1 MHSGAVQDLGHSQDA
16 KGSTGSRVS
25 SGSMPLEWSSSS
37 PELLLTVDRDGDL
50 PLRTQVEQALRDAI
64 RTGRMQ
70 VGERV
75 PSSRELART
84 VGLSRGLVQECYAQ
98 LQAEGY
104 LVTRPGSATRVAAGA
119 VVPAPV
125 PRSAPASLSLIA
137 DFRWGVPDLAS
148 FPMPDW
154 LWSMREAARAMPT
167 AALDYGDPSGSLV
180 LREVLAGYLR
190 RVRSAAAEPDRII
203 VCNGYAQGLSLALRV
218 LADSGVRSV
227 AFEDPGSPRTVG
239 TAADAA
245 GLSAIPVPVDELGI
259 DVAALAATP
268 ACAVVVTPAHQWP
281 TGVVLAPARRLA
293 LIEWAT
299 RHDGYIIEDEYDAE
313 FRYDRE
319 PVGTLQGLAP
329 DRVISIG
336 TVSKSLAPALR
347 IGWMLC
353 PPDLVEPIARH
364 KHTTDR
370 GTPTLDQIALARLIE
385 SGRFDRHLRRVR
397 TTYAARRT
405 ALLDALSE
413 HAPAIAVTGLA
424 AGFHAVAHLPD
435 GTDEHQVIAD
445 ARERAVGLYGMSVCR
460 ASCDVAPARLVL
472 GFGNV
477 GARAITEGI
486 ATIGNVLGR
495 A

>member
-1 MHSGAVQDLGHSQDA
+1 
-16 KGSTGSRVS
+16 
-25 SGSMPLEWSSSS
+25 MPLEWSSSS
-37 PELLLTVDRDGDL
+37 PELLLTVDRTSSV
-50 PLRTQVEQALRDAI
+50 PLRTQVEQALRVAI
-64 RTGRMQ
+64 RTGRLH

-75 PSSRELART
+75 PSSRELAGAL
-84 VGLSRGLVQECYAQ
+84 GLSRGLVQECYAQ

-119 VVPAPV
+119 AVPVPAP
-125 PRSAPASLSLIA
+125 RSAAAPHSLIA

-154 LWSMREAARAMPT
+154 LWAVREAARMMPT
-167 AALDYGDPSGSLV
+167 ADLDYGDPCGSPA
-180 LREVLAGYLR
+180 LREVLGGYLR
-190 RVRSAAAEPDRII
+190 RVRSAAADPDRII
-203 VCNGYAQGLSLALRV
+203 VCNGYAQGLNLALRV
-218 LADSGVRSV
+218 LADGGVRTV
-227 AFEDPGSPRTVG
+227 AFEDPGSPKAIG
-239 TAADAA
+239 AAADAA
-245 GLSAIPVPVDELGI
+245 GSTAIPVPVDEQGL
-259 DVAALAATP
+259 DVEALAATR
-268 ACAVVVTPAHQWP
+268 ARAVVVTPAHQWP

-293 LIEWAT
+293 LIDWAV
-299 RHDGYIIEDEYDAE
+299 RHDGYIVEDEYDAE

-353 PPDLVEPIARH
+353 PPALHEPLTRH

-370 GTPTLDQIALARLIE
+370 GTATLDQIALARLIE

-405 ALLDALSE
+405 ALLNALSD
-413 HAPAIAVTGLA
+413 HAPGITVTGLA

-435 GTDEHQVIAD
+435 HADEQQVVAA
-445 ARERAVGLYGMSVCR
+445 ARERAVGLYGMSTCR
-460 ASCDVAPARLVL
+460 ASHDVAPPRLVL

-477 GARAITEGI
+477 GTRAVTEGV
-486 ATIGNVLGR
+486 AAIGTVLAGR
-495 A
+495 T